1 MNWTEI
7 LGKILKPFLLPFAL
21 LYGMIIAVRNYF
33 YDHNWFSSIQF
44 SKPVISVGN
53 LSVGGTGKTPHIEYL
68 IELLQYQYRIATLSR
83 GYKRKTQGFRL
94 AEPGDTAFELG
105 DEPAQYFAKYPE
117 ITVAV
122 GENRILAIPQM
133 LQKNPNIDVIL
144 LDDAF
149 QHRSVRPGVNIL
161 ITDFQKPFFKDYILP
176 LGRLRESRSA
186 YKRADIIIVSK
197 CPAALPLQEKNNFI
211 EAIQP
216 LPHQQIFFTKIQY
229 GVPYDLFT
237 KEQENI
243 SKESALIV
251 VAGIA
256 HPQVLKNH
264 LEGNFADVHLLD
276 YPDHHYFHPRDIE
289 EILQVYSSK
298 EAKNTC
304 IITTEKD
311 AMRLLAFRD
320 TFIEHK
326 VKIMVLPIRVVFLEN
341 QNVFDQKIQAYIEK
355 EREENQAYGII

>member
-1 MNWTEI
+1 MNLTEI

-21 LYGMIIAVRNYF
+21 LYGMIIAIRNYF

-68 IELLQYQYRIATLSR
+68 IELLKYQYRIATLSR

-94 AEPGDTAFELG
+94 AAQGDTAYELG
-105 DEPAQYFAKYPE
+105 DEPAQYFGKYPE

-133 LQKNPNIDVIL
+133 LQKRPDIDVIL

-149 QHRSVRPGVNIL
+149 QHRSVRPGINIL
-161 ITDFQKPFFKDYILP
+161 ITDFQKPFFKDFILP

-186 YKRADIIIVSK
+186 YKRADVIIVSK
-197 CPAALPLQEKNNFI
+197 CPSILTLQEKNKFI
-211 EAIQP
+211 EAIRP
-216 LPHQQIFFTKIQY
+216 LPHQQVFFTTIQY
-229 GVPYDLFT
+229 GIPYDLFT
-237 KEQENI
+237 KEQTNL
-243 SKESALIV
+243 SKETALIV

-256 HPQVLKNH
+256 HPEVLRNH
-264 LEGNFADVHLLD
+264 LAQDFADIHLLD

-289 EILQVYSSK
+289 EMLTVYSRK
-298 EAKNTC
+298 EAENTC
-304 IITTEKD
+304 IMTTEKD
-311 AMRLLAFRD
+311 AVRLLAFKD
-320 TFIEHK
+320 TFIAHK
-326 VKIMVLPIRVVFLEN
+326 VQVLVLPIRVAFLEN
-341 QNVFDQKIQAYIEK
+341 QNSFDQKIQIYIEK